1 MNYIAIDLIILIS
14 SIVVGIPVPFC
25 FMMAAV
31 YMGVIFF
38 PDFSFLMTIGF
49 RGLNSLTILSI
60 PFFIIAGALMSSA
73 GIAERLTNFANSM
86 LGRVRGG
93 MGAASI
99 VACAIFGSISGTA
112 SSAVACIGSI
122 MIPRLTAMGYPRGYA
137 TGMISCAAVLGQLI
151 PPSVPMI
158 LYGWVTQQSVAACF
172 LSTVVPGILT
182 TTIFCV
188 INYVMCGKFPKV
200 RERVENP
207 LPARE
212 RNRLIASSARKGFWS
227 LLMPVIILGGIYGG
241 VTTPTEAAAVAV
253 LYAIIIGF
261 FVHKE
266 LKPGIFFRSLR
277 SAAVTSGV
285 IVLMLF
291 FVTILGRL
299 YTMQQVPMKIA
310 KFLLSTSDNKYVI
323 LLMVNVFLVIIGMLM
338 DDLSGTML
346 AAPLLMPLMLQIGV
360 HPIHFAAILGTNLGL
375 GNVTP
380 PTAPILYLGGRVGGV
395 QIDEYMKPALI
406 FIVFGFLPIILLTT
420 YVPGLSLF
428 LPRLI
433 MGIK

>member
-1 MNYIAIDLIILIS
+1 MNHITIDLLILIS
-14 SIVVGIPVPFC
+14 SIVIGVPVPFC
-25 FMMAAV
+25 FMLAAI
-31 YMGVIFF
+31 YMGVIYF

-73 GIAERLTNFANSM
+73 GIAERLTNFASSI
-86 LGRVRGG
+86 LGSLRGG

-99 VACAIFGSISGTA
+99 VACAIFGAISGTA
-112 SSAVACIGSI
+112 SSAVACIGGM
-122 MIPRLTAMGYPRGYA
+122 MIPRLEKLGYPRGYS
-137 TGMISCAAVLGQLI
+137 TGMISCASVLGQLI

-172 LSTVVPGILT
+172 LSTVGPGILT
-182 TTIFCV
+182 TTIFCI
-188 INYVMCGKFPKV
+188 INYFMVGRFPDVKV
-200 RERVENP
+200 DDP
-207 LPARE
+207 LPPKE
-212 RNRLIASSARKGFWS
+212 RFTLVWKSGKKGFWS

-253 LYAIIIGF
+253 FYAIVVGF
-261 FVHKE
+261 FVHRE
-266 LKPGIFFRSLR
+266 MTMPVFFRSLK
-277 SAAVTSGV
+277 SAATTSGV

-310 KFLLSTSDNKYVI
+310 NFLLGTSDNKYVI
-323 LLMVNVFLVIIGMLM
+323 LFMVNIFLIIIGMLM

-346 AAPLLMPLMLQIGV
+346 AAPLLMPLMLRIGV

-380 PTAPILYLGGRVGGV
+380 PTAPILYLGGRVGNV
-395 QIDEYMKPALI
+395 QIDEYLKPALI
-406 FIVFGFLPIILLTT
+406 YMFFGFLPVIILTT
-420 YVPGLSLF
+420 YVPDFSLF